1 MYKADLDPKDT
12 FQRMQD
18 DPQAVM
24 IDVRTQA
31 EWAYVGGP
39 AVERLIRLSWQVFP
53 EMQVNESFVEQLDQ
67 ANLPRDTQIFLL
79 CRSGVRSAAAAT
91 ALTQAGYENCYNIA
105 TGFEGDKDPNGHR
118 GNVNGWKFDGLP
130 WGQG

>member
-105 TGFEGDKDPNGHR
+105 TGFEGDKDANGHR